1 MRGRTRQARGVERGA
16 SVPGD
21 TGCLLRQ
28 AKAGGDRLRQGERAG
43 GLELGD
49 IKRQNFNV
57 TPEQEAD
64 INWLRDALD
73 APSAKDAILWAV
85 RVLVTLAQETKRGR
99 RVYLA
104 DDAGET
110 ERLLIPELERLRAGD
125 WEYLVS
131 RPHPWRRGLYVKGRR
146 LPAFAVWSDMLTNGM
161 SPEEAAENWD
171 LPVDAINEIVRYC
184 EANRALLA
192 MEADEERRW
201 LEERGVALGP

>member
-1 MRGRTRQARGVERGA
+1 MRT
-16 SVPGD
+16 
-21 TGCLLRQ
+21 
-28 AKAGGDRLRQGERAG
+28 
-43 GLELGD
+43 EL
-49 IKRQNFNV
+49 KRQNFNV

-85 RVLVTLAQETKRGR
+85 RVLTTLAQETKRGR
-99 RVYLA
+99 RVCLT
-104 DDAGET
+104 DEAGQT
-110 ERLLIPELERLRAGD
+110 ERVVIPELERLRAGD
-125 WEYLVS
+125 WTYLVG

-146 LPAFAVWSDMLTNGM
+146 LSAYAVWSDMLTNGM
-161 SPEEAAENWD
+161 SVEEAAENWD
-171 LPVDAINEIVRYC
+171 LPVDAIDEIVRYC